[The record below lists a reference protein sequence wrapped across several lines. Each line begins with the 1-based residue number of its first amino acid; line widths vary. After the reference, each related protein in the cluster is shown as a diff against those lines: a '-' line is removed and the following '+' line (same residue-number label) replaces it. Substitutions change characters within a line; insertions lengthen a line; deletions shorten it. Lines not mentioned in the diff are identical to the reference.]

1 MANGDAESRSAVLD
15 LKLALD
21 QVEQLEANL
30 EAESVGDVVER
41 ARNKLLAPPSLS
53 DTASQMKSI
62 LRLNKLSKSTDRVVA
77 DVVARCDVLARKHP
91 ELELEDGTDAAEV
104 KARALY
110 VKAWLLMASIPA
122 MNMFMRKNGYRKA
135 IEILET
141 SLAACPNQA
150 TYLAIGLCRT
160 QLKDRQGA
168 AAAYE
173 ACIDLNDETEY
184 ALEAAR
190 RQRDLGLR

>member
-1 MANGDAESRSAVLD
+1 MGDRNSQSARLD

-30 EAESVGDVVER
+30 DAESVGDVVES
-41 ARNKLLAPPSLS
+41 ARTKLLSLPSLS
-53 DTASQMKSI
+53 GTASQMKSI
-62 LRLNKLSKSTDRVVA
+62 LKLDKLWKKTRKAVDEIL
-77 DVVARCDVLARKHP
+77 ARCDGVIARDASAVLD
-91 ELELEDGTDAAEV
+91 DGIDAMEI

-110 VKAWLLMASIPA
+110 GKARLLISMIPA
-122 MNMFMRKNGYRKA
+122 MNSFKRKGKYREA
-135 IEILET
+135 IGILET
-141 SLAACPNQA
+141 SLASSPNQA

-160 QLKDRQGA
+160 MLKDRQGA
-168 AAAYE
+168 AAAYQ
-173 ACIDLNDETEY
+173 ACIELDDESEY

>member
-1 MANGDAESRSAVLD
+1 MGNGDSRSAILD

-30 EAESVGDVVER
+30 DAEEIGDVVES
-41 ARNKLLAPPSLS
+41 ARTKLLELPSLS
-53 DTASQMKSI
+53 GTASQMKS
-62 LRLNKLSKSTDRVVA
+62 LMRLNKLWKATGRAVA
-77 DVVARCDVLARKHP
+77 EVAARCDAIASHHSDIA
-91 ELELEDGTDAAEV
+91 LEDETDPGEV
-104 KARALY
+104 KGRALY
-110 VKAWLLMASIPA
+110 AKARLLISMIPA
-122 MNMFMRKNGYRKA
+122 MNSFKRKGKYREA
-135 IEILET
+135 IDILET
-141 SLAACPNQA
+141 SLATAPNQA
-150 TYLAIGLCRT
+150 TYLGVGLCRT

-168 AAAYE
+168 AAAYQ